1 MALVTHPPSRTEV
14 SGFQF
19 NEVKAFYHDV
29 GMDSEEDLLHAVLNA
44 GLEPFL
50 VRKLE
55 QTFPNGFFFPC
66 VFYLPWK
73 SMLDEEFQIRIVFN
87 LRLVTSDLLEGCC

>member
-1 MALVTHPPSRTEV
+1 M
-14 SGFQF
+14 
-19 NEVKAFYHDV
+19 KAFYHDV

-55 QTFPNGFFFPC
+55 QTFPNAFFFPMC
-66 VFYLPWK
+66 FL
-73 SMLDEEFQIRIVFN
+73 FA
-87 LRLVTSDLLEGCC
+87 LEKYVG